1 MGTTFD
7 EVTTLGDV
15 SAFLFQ
21 ENRNLFLAMPFTSS
35 GMRTL
40 AKLFEYKHIFGDEPY
55 SEILGSLAR
64 RLHWKFT
71 VAVLAQGTSWA
82 VAVTQAFLGLGSIP
96 SYAAARTSNG
106 FSLQL
111 STT

>member
-15 SAFLFQ
+15 STFILQ

-40 AKLFEYKHIFGDEPY
+40 AKLFECQDILGDEPY
-55 SEILGSLAR
+55 NTLNTEDASAFRCEIS
-64 RLHWKFT
+64 K
-71 VAVLAQGTSWA
+71 VS
-82 VAVTQAFLGLGSIP
+82 P
-96 SYAAARTSNG
+96 N
-106 FSLQL
+106 
-111 STT
+111 